1 MEELNLIDI
10 YRQINPTKKY
20 FTYESKP
27 LNLKS
32 RIDFFLI
39 SRPLSCCVKNT
50 EIRTSI
56 APDHKSIF
64 LNIEIKNEFAR
75 GPGLWKFNNT
85 LLEDENYKELIEFYY
100 PQILV
105 KYREITDKQLLW
117 ELIKMELRA
126 KTIKYSKEK
135 RSKLRNEEK
144 ALQEELQ
151 ELDGKICNNDAFDQ
165 ETLEKYEAAKDKLKR
180 IHDTRGKEA
189 IFRSKTKWFE
199 QGEKPT
205 KYFFNLEKNNYEKKL
220 IREVKLENDEVIS
233 NFVQVNKEIE
243 NFYSKMYTSKITGN
257 NTSDVSEHNNNIH
270 KFIEGLN
277 IPQLNVEEQESL
289 EKDLTFEELKD
300 ALTSFADNKSP
311 GEDGFTKEFYEAF
324 FDLLWKDL
332 LNSYNDAFN
341 KGSLSVSQKRGTIT
355 LIPKGDENLSD
366 LKNWRPISLLNID
379 YKILSKVLAKR
390 MEQHLPKLIHSDQTG
405 FVSGRYIGQNIR
417 LLSDIMEFSESKNFQ
432 GILLFV
438 DFEKAFDTLEWSFI
452 SKTLEVFNFGNKFKK
467 WFTVLYNGVQS
478 SVVNGGFMT
487 NYFEITRGVR
497 QGCPLSPS
505 LFILAVELLA
515 LKIRQNKNCEGIY
528 LPNNQEVKISQ
539 FADDTTII
547 TNNTDSLKSH
557 LQTIEW
563 FGTVSGLKLNKKKT
577 KAMWLGTMKHS
588 NSNILEFKSTKNP
601 IKVLGTFLSYNQNKN
616 IEENFL
622 SRIRKMKIK
631 LNLWLSRDLTLYG
644 RSLLAKTLGVSQ
656 LVYAASMLT
665 VPSLVIKNVQTE
677 LFSFLWKNKK
687 DKIKRTVMYQPLSE
701 GGLNF
706 VNFSAVVKSLR
717 LAWISR
723 LLSSTTDSW
732 KAIPNYYF
740 NTYGG
745 LKFLL
750 KCNYNAASINNGL
763 PTFYRELLQYFQEFK
778 DKTKIFSYGKFLLWN
793 NEEITID
800 KNTLF
805 WKSWF
810 KKNILSIQ
818 DILNAD
824 GNFLTFQQF
833 QNKFNIKTNYLHYF
847 QLIAAIPTDLKKKAR
862 ECEAPSH
869 ELLNTNSK
877 LLF

>member
-1 MEELNLIDI
+1 
-10 YRQINPTKKY
+10 
-20 FTYESKP
+20 
-27 LNLKS
+27 
-32 RIDFFLI
+32 
-39 SRPLSCCVKNT
+39 
-50 EIRTSI
+50 
-56 APDHKSIF
+56 
-64 LNIEIKNEFAR
+64 
-75 GPGLWKFNNT
+75 
-85 LLEDENYKELIEFYY
+85 
-100 PQILV
+100 
-105 KYREITDKQLLW
+105 
-117 ELIKMELRA
+117 MELRA

-405 FVSGRYIGQNIR
+405 FVNGRYIGRNIR
-417 LLSDIMEFSESKNFQ
+417 LLSDIMEFSDSKNFQ
-432 GILLFV
+432 GIPLFV

-588 NSNILEFKSTKNP
+588 NSNILEFKGTKNP

-723 LLSSTTDSW
+723 LLSSTTDS
-732 KAIPNYYF
+732 
-740 NTYGG
+740 
-745 LKFLL
+745 
-750 KCNYNAASINNGL
+750 
-763 PTFYRELLQYFQEFK
+763 
-778 DKTKIFSYGKFLLWN
+778 
-793 NEEITID
+793 
-800 KNTLF
+800 
-805 WKSWF
+805 
-810 KKNILSIQ
+810 
-818 DILNAD
+818 
-824 GNFLTFQQF
+824 
-833 QNKFNIKTNYLHYF
+833 
-847 QLIAAIPTDLKKKAR
+847 
-862 ECEAPSH
+862 
-869 ELLNTNSK
+869 
-877 LLF
+877 

>member
-1 MEELNLIDI
+1 
-10 YRQINPTKKY
+10 
-20 FTYESKP
+20 
-27 LNLKS
+27 
-32 RIDFFLI
+32 
-39 SRPLSCCVKNT
+39 
-50 EIRTSI
+50 
-56 APDHKSIF
+56 
-64 LNIEIKNEFAR
+64 
-75 GPGLWKFNNT
+75 
-85 LLEDENYKELIEFYY
+85 
-100 PQILV
+100 
-105 KYREITDKQLLW
+105 
-117 ELIKMELRA
+117 MELRA

-135 RSKLRNEEK
+135 RSQLRNEEK

-151 ELDGKICNNDAFDQ
+151 ELDRKICNNDVFDQ
-165 ETLEKYEAAKDKLKR
+165 ETLEKYESAKGKLKR
-180 IHDTRGKEA
+180 IHDIRGKEA
-189 IFRSKTKWFE
+189 IFRSKTKWLE
-199 QGEKPT
+199 QGERPT

-220 IREVKLENDEVIS
+220 IREVKLENGEIIS
-233 NFVQVNKEIE
+233 NFAQVNKEIE
-243 NFYSKMYTSKITGN
+243 DFYGKMYTSKMSGN
-257 NTSDVSEHNNNIH
+257 NTCDVSEHNHNIH

-277 IPQLNVEEQESL
+277 IPQLNIEEQESL

-300 ALTSFADNKSP
+300 ALTSVADNKSP

-324 FDLLWKDL
+324 FDLLGKYL
-332 LNSYNDAFN
+332 LNSYNEAFN
-341 KGSLSVSQKRGTIT
+341 RGSLSVSQKRGTIT
-355 LIPKGDENLSD
+355 LIPEGDENLSD

-379 YKILSKVLAKR
+379 YKILSKALAKR
-390 MEQHLPKLIHSDQTG
+390 MEQYLPKLIHSDQTG
-405 FVSGRYIGQNIR
+405 FVNGRYIGQNIR
-417 LLSDIMEFSESKNFQ
+417 LLSDIMDFLDSKKCQ
-432 GILLFV
+432 GIFQFV
-438 DFEKAFDTLEWSFI
+438 DTLEWSFI
-452 SKTLEVFNFGNKFKK
+452 SKTLEAFNFGNNFKK
-467 WFTVLYNGVQS
+467 WFNVLYNSVQS
-478 SVVNGGFMT
+478 SLVNGGFMT

-515 LKIRQNKNCEGIY
+515 LKIRQNTKCEGIY

-577 KAMWLGTMKHS
+577 KVMWLGTIKHN

-622 SRIRKMKIK
+622 SRIRKMKTK
-631 LNLWLSRDLTLYG
+631 LHLWLSRDLTLYG
-644 RSLLAKTLGVSQ
+644 TSSLAKTLRVSQ

-677 LFSFLWKNKK
+677 LFSFFWKNKK
-687 DKIKRTVMYQPLSE
+687 DKIKRTVMYQPLAE

-706 VNFSAVVKSLR
+706 VNFFAAVKSLR

-723 LLSSTTDSW
+723 LLSSTTDPW

-750 KCNYNAASINNGL
+750 KCNYNASSINNSL
-763 PTFYRELLQYFQEFK
+763 PTFYRELLEYFQEFK
-778 DKTKIFSYGKFLLWN
+778 EKTNIFSYGKFLLWKYVWN
-793 NEEITID
+793 NEAITID

-810 KKNILSIQ
+810 KKNILSVQ

-824 GNFLTFQQF
+824 GNFLTFQEF
-833 QNKFNIKTNYLHYF
+833 QDKFNIKTNYLHYF

-862 ECEAPSH
+862 ECEAPSR
-869 ELLNTNSK
+869 ELLNTTTVSLFPNGSPVDLADMRCKHYYKILNENPTVEPTGIKAWKVNYADTYTEWKNKFSFIYQSTRDNK
-877 LLF
+877 LRQLILL

>member
-1 MEELNLIDI
+1 M
-10 YRQINPTKKY
+10 
-20 FTYESKP
+20 
-27 LNLKS
+27 
-32 RIDFFLI
+32 
-39 SRPLSCCVKNT
+39 
-50 EIRTSI
+50 
-56 APDHKSIF
+56 
-64 LNIEIKNEFAR
+64 
-75 GPGLWKFNNT
+75 
-85 LLEDENYKELIEFYY
+85 
-100 PQILV
+100 
-105 KYREITDKQLLW
+105 
-117 ELIKMELRA
+117 
-126 KTIKYSKEK
+126 
-135 RSKLRNEEK
+135 
-144 ALQEELQ
+144 
-151 ELDGKICNNDAFDQ
+151 
-165 ETLEKYEAAKDKLKR
+165 
-180 IHDTRGKEA
+180 
-189 IFRSKTKWFE
+189 
-199 QGEKPT
+199 
-205 KYFFNLEKNNYEKKL
+205 
-220 IREVKLENDEVIS
+220 
-233 NFVQVNKEIE
+233 QVNKEIE

-341 KGSLSVSQKRGTIT
+341 KGSLTVSQKRGTIT

-405 FVSGRYIGQNIR
+405 FVNGRYIGQNIR
-417 LLSDIMEFSESKNFQ
+417 LLSDIMEFSDSKNFQ

-547 TNNTDSLKSH
+547 TNNSDSLKSH

-687 DKIKRTVMYQPLSE
+687 DKIKRTVMYQPLCK
-701 GGLNF
+701 LF
-706 VNFSAVVKSLR
+706 C
-717 LAWISR
+717 
-723 LLSSTTDSW
+723 SS
-732 KAIPNYYF
+732 
-740 NTYGG
+740 
-745 LKFLL
+745 
-750 KCNYNAASINNGL
+750 
-763 PTFYRELLQYFQEFK
+763 
-778 DKTKIFSYGKFLLWN
+778 KIF
-793 NEEITID
+793 
-800 KNTLF
+800 
-805 WKSWF
+805 
-810 KKNILSIQ
+810 
-818 DILNAD
+818 
-824 GNFLTFQQF
+824 
-833 QNKFNIKTNYLHYF
+833 
-847 QLIAAIPTDLKKKAR
+847 
-862 ECEAPSH
+862 APSVDKSVIKQH
-869 ELLNTNSK
+869 HRLVESNSK
-877 LLF
+877 LLFQYLWGIKIAS

>member
-1 MEELNLIDI
+1 M
-10 YRQINPTKKY
+10 Q
-20 FTYESKP
+20 
-27 LNLKS
+27 
-32 RIDFFLI
+32 
-39 SRPLSCCVKNT
+39 V
-50 EIRTSI
+50 
-56 APDHKSIF
+56 
-64 LNIEIKNEFAR
+64 NIEI
-75 GPGLWKFNNT
+75 
-85 LLEDENYKELIEFYY
+85 EN
-100 PQILV
+100 
-105 KYREITDKQLLW
+105 
-117 ELIKMELRA
+117 
-126 KTIKYSKEK
+126 S
-135 RSKLRNEEK
+135 
-144 ALQEELQ
+144 
-151 ELDGKICNNDAFDQ
+151 
-165 ETLEKYEAAKDKLKR
+165 
-180 IHDTRGKEA
+180 
-189 IFRSKTKWFE
+189 
-199 QGEKPT
+199 
-205 KYFFNLEKNNYEKKL
+205 
-220 IREVKLENDEVIS
+220 
-233 NFVQVNKEIE
+233 
-243 NFYSKMYTSKITGN
+243 YSKMYTSKITSN

-300 ALTSFADNKSP
+300 AVTSFEDNKSP

-341 KGSLSVSQKRGTIT
+341 KGSLSVSKKRGTIT

-390 MEQHLPKLIHSDQTG
+390 MEQHLPKLIHSDQAG
-405 FVSGRYIGQNIR
+405 FVNGRYIGQNIR
-417 LLSDIMEFSESKNFQ
+417 LLSDIMEFSDSKNFQ

-467 WFTVLYNGVQS
+467 WFTVPYNGVQS

-528 LPNNQEVKISQ
+528 LPNNQEVEISQ

-631 LNLWLSRDLTLYG
+631 LNLWLCRDMTLYG

-687 DKIKRTVMYQPLSE
+687 DKIKRTVMYQPLLE

-778 DKTKIFSYGKFLLWN
+778 DKTKIFFRMA
-793 NEEITID
+793 
-800 KNTLF
+800 NTLF

-869 ELLNTNSK
+869 ELLNTTTTS
-877 LLF
+877 LFPGSNLVDLADMRCKHYYKILNKNPTVEPTGIKTWKVNFADTHKE

>member
-1 MEELNLIDI
+1 MTRTVLISNTDTSIVVISGDWNTTLNPIDKRGGQPWKATNYRNSLMNLMEELNLTDI

-56 APDHKSIF
+56 APDHKSVF

-85 LLEDENYKELIEFYY
+85 LLEDENYKELVEFYY
-100 PQILV
+100 PQILA

-135 RSKLRNEEK
+135 RCKLRNEEK

-151 ELDGKICNNDAFDQ
+151 ELEGKICNNDAFDQ

-220 IREVKLENDEVIS
+220 IREVKSENDEVIS

-243 NFYSKMYTSKITGN
+243 NFYNKMYTSKITSN

-270 KFIEGLN
+270 KFIECLN

-341 KGSLSVSQKRGTIT
+341 KGSLSVSQKRGTTT

-379 YKILSKVLAKR
+379 CKLLSKVLAKR

-405 FVSGRYIGQNIR
+405 FVNGTYIGRR
-417 LLSDIMEFSESKNFQ
+417 LLSDIMEFSDSKNFQ

-487 NYFEITRGVR
+487 NYFEITREVR

-505 LFILAVELLA
+505 LLTGRRHGDRRFIKWTRFFVQASWLN
-515 LKIRQNKNCEGIY
+515 IRTKCCKACGTGT
-528 LPNNQEVKISQ
+528 QER
-539 FADDTTII
+539 
-547 TNNTDSLKSH
+547 
-557 LQTIEW
+557 
-563 FGTVSGLKLNKKKT
+563 
-577 KAMWLGTMKHS
+577 
-588 NSNILEFKSTKNP
+588 
-601 IKVLGTFLSYNQNKN
+601 Y
-616 IEENFL
+616 
-622 SRIRKMKIK
+622 
-631 LNLWLSRDLTLYG
+631 
-644 RSLLAKTLGVSQ
+644 
-656 LVYAASMLT
+656 
-665 VPSLVIKNVQTE
+665 
-677 LFSFLWKNKK
+677 
-687 DKIKRTVMYQPLSE
+687 
-701 GGLNF
+701 
-706 VNFSAVVKSLR
+706 
-717 LAWISR
+717 
-723 LLSSTTDSW
+723 
-732 KAIPNYYF
+732 
-740 NTYGG
+740 
-745 LKFLL
+745 
-750 KCNYNAASINNGL
+750 C
-763 PTFYRELLQYFQEFK
+763 
-778 DKTKIFSYGKFLLWN
+778 
-793 NEEITID
+793 
-800 KNTLF
+800 
-805 WKSWF
+805 
-810 KKNILSIQ
+810 
-818 DILNAD
+818 
-824 GNFLTFQQF
+824 
-833 QNKFNIKTNYLHYF
+833 
-847 QLIAAIPTDLKKKAR
+847 LI
-862 ECEAPSH
+862 
-869 ELLNTNSK
+869 
-877 LLF
+877 

>member
-1 MEELNLIDI
+1 M
-10 YRQINPTKKY
+10 
-20 FTYESKP
+20 
-27 LNLKS
+27 
-32 RIDFFLI
+32 
-39 SRPLSCCVKNT
+39 
-50 EIRTSI
+50 
-56 APDHKSIF
+56 
-64 LNIEIKNEFAR
+64 
-75 GPGLWKFNNT
+75 
-85 LLEDENYKELIEFYY
+85 
-100 PQILV
+100 
-105 KYREITDKQLLW
+105 
-117 ELIKMELRA
+117 
-126 KTIKYSKEK
+126 
-135 RSKLRNEEK
+135 
-144 ALQEELQ
+144 
-151 ELDGKICNNDAFDQ
+151 
-165 ETLEKYEAAKDKLKR
+165 
-180 IHDTRGKEA
+180 
-189 IFRSKTKWFE
+189 
-199 QGEKPT
+199 
-205 KYFFNLEKNNYEKKL
+205 
-220 IREVKLENDEVIS
+220 
-233 NFVQVNKEIE
+233 QVNKEIE

-341 KGSLSVSQKRGTIT
+341 KGSLSVFQKRGTIT

-405 FVSGRYIGQNIR
+405 FVNGRYIGQNIR
-417 LLSDIMEFSESKNFQ
+417 LLSDIMAFSDSKNFQ

-528 LPNNQEVKISQ
+528 LPNNHEVKISQ

-677 LFSFLWKNKK
+677 LFSFLRKNKK

-706 VNFSAVVKSLR
+706 VNFSAVVKSLP

-824 GNFLTFQQF
+824 GNCLTFQQF

-862 ECEAPSH
+862 QCEAPSH
-869 ELLNTNSK
+869 ELLNTSSISLFPGSNLVDLADMRCKHYHKILNKNPTVEPTGIKTWKVNFADTHKEWKNKFSFVYQSTRDNKLRQFSFRLLHRIIVTKKELHKFRLTDDATCTFCPNSDSIEHTFLDCSETK
-877 LLF
+877 SFYYEALM

>member
-1 MEELNLIDI
+1 MNLMEELNLIDI

-39 SRPLSCCVKNT
+39 SRPLSCCVKNA

-117 ELIKMELRA
+117 ELRKMELRA

-151 ELDGKICNNDAFDQ
+151 ELDGKICNKDAFDQ

-405 FVSGRYIGQNIR
+405 FVNGRYIGRNIR
-417 LLSDIMEFSESKNFQ
+417 LLSDIMEFSDSKNFQ

-723 LLSSTTDSW
+723 LLSSTTDLW
-732 KAIPNYYF
+732 KAIPTYYF
-740 NTYGG
+740 NTYG
-745 LKFLL
+745 
-750 KCNYNAASINNGL
+750 
-763 PTFYRELLQYFQEFK
+763 
-778 DKTKIFSYGKFLLWN
+778 D
-793 NEEITID
+793 
-800 KNTLF
+800 
-805 WKSWF
+805 
-810 KKNILSIQ
+810 
-818 DILNAD
+818 
-824 GNFLTFQQF
+824 
-833 QNKFNIKTNYLHYF
+833 
-847 QLIAAIPTDLKKKAR
+847 
-862 ECEAPSH
+862 
-869 ELLNTNSK
+869 
-877 LLF
+877 